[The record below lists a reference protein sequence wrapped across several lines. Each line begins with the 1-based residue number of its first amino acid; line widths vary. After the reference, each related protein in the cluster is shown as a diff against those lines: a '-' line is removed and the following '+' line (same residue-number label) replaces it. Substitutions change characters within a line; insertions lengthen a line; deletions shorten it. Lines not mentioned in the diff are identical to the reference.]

1 MCKDCKVVMARRTY
15 SHGKCE
21 GLKKRDFDIV
31 TPDGSK
37 GSVGYKKL
45 NTWRDETL
53 PHLVYKKEK
62 KNETESDT
70 RKVEKETEDL
80 EEITDIELEEDETSS
95 ARARPRE
102 RSNRNRRRRRSAS
115 SSSSSSSSSGSRSSS
130 SSTSSDSPPPKKR
143 KTVEKQTSAE
153 NNKTPKETK
162 EPEKTSNDQKEP
174 KKEKS
179 KPDKPSNVEE
189 ERKTGN
195 KTSNDQNSETKETNE
210 TVDNDPEQKG
220 KSHKETESAVRNLL
234 ESMES
239 EGESASSQEATM
251 EADDMMQSQASA
263 SASENSERYN
273 FIPHTPTLDELE
285 KDRRDRVILQVGDS
299 RFLSSKRTL
308 TSIPNSLLAEVC
320 QQPSVNPKFRKT
332 DSQAY
337 YFDRD
342 ATHFRHILNYLRN
355 GGNLYRETL
364 PRQKDQ
370 LYELWAEA
378 RYYRLPGLETAIHR
392 RLGWLQNVQLSWRV

>member
-1 MCKDCKVVMARRTY
+1 M
-15 SHGKCE
+15 
-21 GLKKRDFDIV
+21 
-31 TPDGSK
+31 
-37 GSVGYKKL
+37 
-45 NTWRDETL
+45 
-53 PHLVYKKEK
+53 
-62 KNETESDT
+62 
-70 RKVEKETEDL
+70 
-80 EEITDIELEEDETSS
+80 
-95 ARARPRE
+95 
-102 RSNRNRRRRRSAS
+102 RSAS

-143 KTVEKQTSAE
+143 KTVEKQTSEE

-174 KKEKS
+174 EKEKSKPDKPSNVVEERKTSNKTSNDKKEPEKEKS

-239 EGESASSQEATM
+239 EGELSSSQEATM

-299 RFLSSKRTL
+299 RFLTSKRTL

>member
-1 MCKDCKVVMARRTY
+1 
-15 SHGKCE
+15 
-21 GLKKRDFDIV
+21 
-31 TPDGSK
+31 
-37 GSVGYKKL
+37 
-45 NTWRDETL
+45 
-53 PHLVYKKEK
+53 
-62 KNETESDT
+62 
-70 RKVEKETEDL
+70 
-80 EEITDIELEEDETSS
+80 
-95 ARARPRE
+95 
-102 RSNRNRRRRRSAS
+102 
-115 SSSSSSSSSGSRSSS
+115 
-130 SSTSSDSPPPKKR
+130 
-143 KTVEKQTSAE
+143 
-153 NNKTPKETK
+153 
-162 EPEKTSNDQKEP
+162 
-174 KKEKS
+174 
-179 KPDKPSNVEE
+179 
-189 ERKTGN
+189 
-195 KTSNDQNSETKETNE
+195 
-210 TVDNDPEQKG
+210 
-220 KSHKETESAVRNLL
+220 
-234 ESMES
+234 MES

-378 RYYRLPGLETAIHR
+378 RYYRLPGLENGYT
-392 RLGWLQNVQLSWRV
+392 S